1 MLLLCVSATT
11 APSSVSCISVMGL
24 VPFACAET
32 YTGALATLPSAGE
45 LIVMAIV
52 SAALE
57 FDAAST
63 FDPPPMQPE
72 SGNRSGS
79 VLSQNNFLWD
89 LKRKQER
96 DSANQS
102 RSIALTSAAMKPL
115 VPGGLPGL
123 ACHWGQHL
131 SSHSASGCYSVF
143 LENPC
148 LIGLALTS

>member
-1 MLLLCVSATT
+1 MW
-11 APSSVSCISVMGL
+11 VMAL
-24 VPFACAET
+24 VPVAWAET
-32 YTGALATLPSAGE
+32 TRGDCIVLPSLGE
-45 LIVMAIV
+45 EMVMAIV

-79 VLSQNNFLWD
+79 VASQNNFLWD
-89 LKRKQER
+89 LKRKEER

-123 ACHWGQHL
+123 ACHWGQHF
-131 SSHSASGCYSVF
+131 SSHSVSGCYSGF
-143 LENPC
+143 LEDF
-148 LIGLALTS
+148 LGDGLGLTSLSVRTAKLSTRIPTLPA